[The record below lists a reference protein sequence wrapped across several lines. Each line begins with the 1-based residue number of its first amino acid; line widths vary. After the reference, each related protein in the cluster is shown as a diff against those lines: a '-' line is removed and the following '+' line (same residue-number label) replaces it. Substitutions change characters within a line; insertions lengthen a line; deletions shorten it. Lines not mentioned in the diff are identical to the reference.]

1 MWLVFALFGH
11 LMNAFV
17 FLTDKAFVEKIFPS
31 PKALAFISGAS
42 GIFTFV
48 LFPWFLTGGPA
59 DAVLAS
65 LFSGA
70 ITVVALVLFFTAVG
84 RDEISRVVPAT
95 GSLTPISTFLLS
107 YFLLGERFDVEM
119 LVAFS
124 LLAFGGIIIAF
135 RSFWSLFRKKD
146 FSLFGLEML
155 VAVLFAVG
163 FVTQKY
169 GFNGFESDFSSFLWA
184 RAGGVLAAL
193 PLLFYSDVRSR
204 LAFSEIRSG
213 GAKKGLFYAV
223 SRIFAGVSPLMITVA
238 ISFGS
243 ATLVNATQGVQYVFL
258 YLLAI
263 LFSRRFPDIFKE
275 ELDRAV
281 VLQKSI
287 ALILIITGLIL
298 VA

>member
-42 GIFTFV
+42 GIFMFA

-155 VAVLFAVG
+155 AAVLFAVG

-184 RAGGVLAAL
+184 RAGGVFAAL

-204 LAFSEIRSG
+204 LSFSEIRSG
-213 GAKKGLFYAV
+213 EAKKGLFYAV

-243 ATLVNATQGVQYVFL
+243 ATLVNAIQGVQYVFL
-258 YLLAI
+258 YILAI
-263 LFSRRFPDIFKE
+263 LFSRRFPDIFRE
-275 ELDRAV
+275 EFDHAV
-281 VLQKSI
+281 VIQKSI
-287 ALILIITGLIL
+287 ALILIIVGLIL

>member
-42 GIFTFV
+42 GIFTFA
-48 LFPWFLTGGPA
+48 LFPWFLTGGPS
-59 DAVLAS
+59 DAIFAS
-65 LFSGA
+65 IFSGA
-70 ITVVALVLFFTAVG
+70 ITVVALVFFFTAVG

-107 YFLLGERFDVEM
+107 YFLLGERFDVNI
-119 LVAFS
+119 LVA
-124 LLAFGGIIIAF
+124 
-135 RSFWSLFRKKD
+135 
-146 FSLFGLEML
+146 FSLFGLEL
-155 VAVLFAVG
+155 FVAFLFAVG

-169 GFNGFESDFSSFLWA
+169 GFNGLESDFSSFLWA

-193 PLLFYSDVRSR
+193 PLLFYSDVRAR
-204 LAFSEIRSG
+204 LSFSELRLG
-213 GAKKGLFYAV
+213 GAKKGLFYVV
-223 SRIFAGVSPLMITVA
+223 SRIFAGISPLMITVA

-243 ATLVNATQGVQYVFL
+243 ATLVNATQGVQYIFL

-281 VLQKSI
+281 VFQKSI
-287 ALILIITGLIL
+287 ALVLIVIGLIL
-298 VA
+298 VS

>member
-42 GIFTFV
+42 GIFTFA
-48 LFPWFLTGGPA
+48 LFPWFLTGGPS
-59 DAVLAS
+59 DAVFAS
-65 LFSGA
+65 IFSGA
-70 ITVVALVLFFTAVG
+70 ITVVALVFFFTAVG

-95 GSLTPISTFLLS
+95 GSLTPISTFL
-107 YFLLGERFDVEM
+107 
-119 LVAFS
+119 
-124 LLAFGGIIIAF
+124 GGIVIAF

-146 FSLFGLEML
+146 FSLFGLEL
-155 VAVLFAVG
+155 FVAFLFAVG

-169 GFNGFESDFSSFLWA
+169 GFNGLESDFSSFLWA

-193 PLLFYSDVRSR
+193 PLLFYSDVRAR
-204 LAFSEIRSG
+204 LNFSEIRSG
-213 GAKKGLFYAV
+213 GAKKGILYAV
-223 SRIFAGVSPLMITVA
+223 SRIFAGISPLVITVA

-275 ELDRAV
+275 GLDRGV
-281 VLQKSI
+281 VFQKSI
-287 ALILIITGLIL
+287 ALVLIVIGLIL
-298 VA
+298 VS